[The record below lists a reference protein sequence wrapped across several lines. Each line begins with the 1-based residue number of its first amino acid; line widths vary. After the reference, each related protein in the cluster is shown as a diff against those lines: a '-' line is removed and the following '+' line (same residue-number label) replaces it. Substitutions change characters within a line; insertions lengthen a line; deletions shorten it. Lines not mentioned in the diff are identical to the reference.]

1 MEWSN
6 NMTVANY
13 NSLVQQT
20 FCDNAIRSVVMI
32 DDDFLTYSESIQA
45 LNREIQL
52 DAKKL
57 THQKGPLH
65 LKVFSKQKI

>member
-1 MEWSN
+1 MEWST

-52 DAKKL
+52 NSCAE
-57 THQKGPLH
+57 
-65 LKVFSKQKI
+65 